1 MQAYDA
7 VIQAELKAREEE
19 EKAIQ
24 RNARKEEEKRIKMEK
39 AAKSKE
45 DKKAKK
51 KLAAEAEKKRKGGSG
66 GGSGGPGQPEEDG
79 AEAGEGASAVKKSR
93 RRPRLPTDDEAM
105 RGAGHAGFV
114 RPQDCN
120 VTAQSQC
127 SVEVHVMSIVN
138 SLCLSLSSCVIS
150 LIRIAFLQVTSTL
163 FGLKYDVAN
172 IAQIWSTMDDF
183 LRDIL
188 DSCRA
193 FSFQGKYPRSSE
205 MD

>member
-51 KLAAEAEKKRKGGSG
+51 LAAEAEKKRKGGSG
-66 GGSGGPGQPEEDG
+66 SGGPGGQPEQDG
-79 AEAGEGASAVKKSR
+79 AEAGEGASASKKSR

-105 RGAGHAGFV
+105 HGAGHAGPMHAGLGFV

-120 VTAQSQC
+120 VTAQSRC
-127 SVEVHVMSIVN
+127 SVEVHVTSILN
-138 SLCLSLSSCVIS
+138 SLCLSLSSCKS
-150 LIRIAFLQVTSTL
+150 YTHCLSAGDRHTL
-163 FGLKYDVAN
+163 RPEVRCGEHCSDMVYA
-172 IAQIWSTMDDF
+172 
-183 LRDIL
+183 R
-188 DSCRA
+188 
-193 FSFQGKYPRSSE
+193 
-205 MD
+205 